1 MNGTTCPHC
10 NQTNPDAQ
18 KTCERCGQSLLWST
32 LGQRPSGINLNLPK
46 PALYA
51 LLGIA
56 LGLGAAHFS
65 PSRRPT
71 TPLPVV
77 QVATTA
83 PRIDVVFAIDATG
96 SMGDEI
102 EVVKTK
108 VSKMMTDIQAG
119 NPKPDVRFGLVAYR
133 DHGDAYVTKVYPLTA
148 AVDTIQTSLTQIE
161 AGGGGDTPEAVAEGL
176 NSAVNEM
183 NWDGDA
189 NTTRM
194 IFLIGD
200 AGPHTN
206 EDFRKPVQ
214 DAHAKGIKINTWG
227 CSGLQD
233 SGQKEFNDIA
243 LLGGGQFQFLTY
255 QQEVVRADGSKAR
268 LVFQGKETYECST
281 EAKWAEGADAV
292 ADKRRVDDG
301 LVSAPGASGGAA
313 YKSAAYSPSSSARM
327 ENNLDTVLVRQ
338 VQDEARKKGVSY

>member
-10 NQTNPDAQ
+10 SQVNPESQ

-32 LGQRPSGINLNLPK
+32 LGQRRPGPSLNLPK
-46 PALYA
+46 PAIYA

-65 PSRRPT
+65 PSRRGN
-71 TPLPVV
+71 PVAPPV
-77 QVATTA
+77 LATTA
-83 PRIDVVFAIDATG
+83 PRIDVVFAIDSTG

-102 EVVKTK
+102 EVVKSK
-108 VSKMMTDIQAG
+108 VSKMMTEIQSG

-133 DHGDAYVTKVYPLTA
+133 DHGDAYLTKVYPLTS
-148 AVDTIQTSLTQIE
+148 AVETIQTSLAQIE

-200 AGPHTN
+200 AGPHYRD
-206 EDFRKPVQ
+206 DFRKPVQ
-214 DAHAKGIKINTWG
+214 DARAKGIKINTWG

-233 SGQKEFNDIA
+233 SGQQEFNDIA

-255 QQEVVRADGSKAR
+255 QQEVVRQDGSKAR

-281 EAKWAEGADAV
+281 EARWAEGADAV
-292 ADKRRVDDG
+292 AEKRRVDSG
-301 LVSAPGASGGAA
+301 MVSAPGASGGAS
-313 YKSAAYSPSSSARM
+313 YKSAAYSPVNARM

-338 VQDEARKKGVSY
+338 VQDEARKKGVAY

>member
-10 NQTNPDAQ
+10 NQTNPESQ

-32 LGQRPSGINLNLPK
+32 LGQRPSGSSLNLPK

-51 LLGIA
+51 LVGIA
-56 LGLGAAHFS
+56 LGLAAAHFS
-65 PSRRPT
+65 PSRRPSNPA
-71 TPLPVV
+71 PLAV
-77 QVATTA
+77 TSSA

-102 EVVKTK
+102 EVVKSK
-108 VSKMMTDIQAG
+108 VSKMMNEIQSG

-133 DHGDAYVTKVYPLTA
+133 DHGDAYLTKVYPLTS
-148 AVDTIQTSLTQIE
+148 AVETIQTSLAQIE

-189 NTTRM
+189 NTARM

-200 AGPHTN
+200 AGPHDRD
-206 EDFRKPVQ
+206 DFRKPVQ

-233 SGQKEFNDIA
+233 NGQQEFTDIA
-243 LLGGGQFQFLTY
+243 LLGGGQFPFLTY
-255 QQEVVRADGSKAR
+255 QQEVVRQDGSKAR
-268 LVFQGKETYECST
+268 LVFQGKECYEVSS

-292 ADKRRVDDG
+292 AEKRKVDSG
-301 LVSAPGASGGAA
+301 LVSAPGASGGAS
-313 YKSAAYSPSSSARM
+313 YRSAAYAPAAEARM
-327 ENNLDTVLVRQ
+327 ENNLDTVLVNQ
-338 VQDEARKKGVSY
+338 VKDEARKKGVSY

>member
-10 NQTNPDAQ
+10 SQINPESQ

-32 LGQRPSGINLNLPK
+32 VGQRPARLFSLPK

-51 LLGIA
+51 LMGIA
-56 LGLGAAHFS
+56 LGLSAAHFS
-65 PSRRPT
+65 PSHRT
-71 TPLPVV
+71 HPVPPP
-77 QVATTA
+77 VAVTA
-83 PRIDVVFAIDATG
+83 PRIDVVFAIDSTG

-102 EVVKTK
+102 EVVKSK
-108 VSKMMTDIQAG
+108 VSRMMNEIQSG

-133 DHGDAYVTKVYPLTA
+133 DHGDAYLTKVYPLTS
-148 AVDTIQTSLTQIE
+148 AVETIQTSLAQIE

-183 NWDGDA
+183 NWDGDP

-200 AGPHTN
+200 AGPHFRD
-206 EDFRKPVQ
+206 DFRQPVL
-214 DAHAKGIKINTWG
+214 DAKAKGIKINTWG

-233 SGQKEFNDIA
+233 CGQQEFSDIA

-255 QQEVVRADGSKAR
+255 QQEVVRKDGSRAR
-268 LVFQGKETYECST
+268 LVFQGKDTYEVST
-281 EAKWAEGADAV
+281 EARWAEGADAV
-292 ADKRRVDDG
+292 AEKRHVDSG
-301 LVSAPGASGGAA
+301 MVSAPGASGGAS
-313 YKSAAYSPSSSARM
+313 YKSAAYSPVNARM

-338 VQDEARKKGVSY
+338 VQDEARKKGVAY

>member
-10 NQTNPDAQ
+10 NQLNPETQ

-32 LGQRPSGINLNLPK
+32 LGQGRPGSLKLPK

-51 LLGIA
+51 LLGVA

-65 PSRRPT
+65 PSRRANPA
-71 TPLPVV
+71 PVV
-77 QVATTA
+77 TTA

-102 EVVKTK
+102 EVVKSK
-108 VSKMMTDIQAG
+108 VSKMMNEIQSG

-133 DHGDAYVTKVYPLTA
+133 DHGDAYLTKVYPLTS
-148 AVDTIQTSLTQIE
+148 AVETIQTSLTQIE

-200 AGPHTN
+200 AGPHSQD
-206 EDFRKPVQ
+206 DFRKPVQ
-214 DAHAKGIKINTWG
+214 DARAKGIKINTWG

-233 SGQKEFNDIA
+233 CGQQEFGDIA
-243 LLGGGQFQFLTY
+243 LMGGGQFQFLTY
-255 QQEVVRADGSKAR
+255 QQEVVRKDGSKAR

-292 ADKRRVDDG
+292 ADKRRVDSG
-301 LVSAPGASGGAA
+301 LVSAPGASGGAS
-313 YKSAAYSPSSSARM
+313 YKSAAYSPVNARM

-338 VQDEARKKGVSY
+338 VQDEARKKGVAY

>member
-10 NQTNPDAQ
+10 SQVNPESQ

-32 LGQRPSGINLNLPK
+32 LGQRATNRTFNLPK

-51 LLGIA
+51 LIGIA
-56 LGLGAAHFS
+56 LGLGAAQFS
-65 PSRRPT
+65 PSRRSGT
-71 TPLPVV
+71 SHPVT
-77 QVATTA
+77 ATTTV

-102 EVVKTK
+102 EVVKSK
-108 VSKMMTDIQAG
+108 VSKMMTDIQSG

-133 DHGDAYVTKVYPLTA
+133 DHGDAYVTKVYPLTS
-148 AVDTIQTSLTQIE
+148 AVETIQTSLAQIE

-176 NSAVNEM
+176 NSAVHEM

-200 AGPHTN
+200 AGPHYRD
-206 EDFRKPVQ
+206 DFRKPVQ
-214 DAHAKGIKINTWG
+214 EARAKGIKINTWG

-233 SGQKEFNDIA
+233 SGQQEFTDIA

-255 QQEVVRADGSKAR
+255 QQEVVRQDGSKAR
-268 LVFQGKETYECST
+268 LVFQGKETYEVKT
-281 EAKWAEGADAV
+281 EAKWAEGADAL
-292 ADKRRVDDG
+292 AEKRHVDSG
-301 LVSAPGASGGAA
+301 LVSAPGASGGAS
-313 YKSAAYSPSSSARM
+313 YRSAVYAPASSAKM
-327 ENNLDTVLVRQ
+327 ENNLDTVLVNQ
-338 VQDEARKKGVSY
+338 VKEEARKKGVSY

>member
-10 NQTNPDAQ
+10 SQVNPESQ

-32 LGQRPSGINLNLPK
+32 LGQRPSSLNFQLPK

-51 LLGIA
+51 LLGVA
-56 LGLGAAHFS
+56 LGLTAAHFS
-65 PSRRPT
+65 PSRQPA
-71 TPLPVV
+71 PPVAV
-77 QVATTA
+77 SSQA

-102 EVVKTK
+102 DVVKSK
-108 VSKMMTDIQAG
+108 VSKMMTDIGSG

-133 DHGDAYVTKVYPLTA
+133 DHGDAYLTKVYPLTS
-148 AVDTIQTSLTQIE
+148 AVETIQTSLAQIE

-200 AGPHTN
+200 AGPHYRD
-206 EDFRKPVQ
+206 DFRKPVQ
-214 DAHAKGIKINTWG
+214 EARAKGIKINTWG
-227 CSGLQD
+227 CSGLQN
-233 SGQKEFNDIA
+233 SGQQEFTDIA

-255 QQEVVRADGSKAR
+255 QQEVVRQDGSKAR
-268 LVFQGKETYECST
+268 LVFQGKDTYEVST

-292 ADKRRVDDG
+292 AEKRHVDSG
-301 LVSAPGASGGAA
+301 LVSAPGASGGAS
-313 YKSAAYSPSSSARM
+313 YRSAAYSPAASSKM
-327 ENNLDTVLVRQ
+327 ENNLDTVLVNQ
-338 VQDEARKKGVSY
+338 VKEEARKKGVSY